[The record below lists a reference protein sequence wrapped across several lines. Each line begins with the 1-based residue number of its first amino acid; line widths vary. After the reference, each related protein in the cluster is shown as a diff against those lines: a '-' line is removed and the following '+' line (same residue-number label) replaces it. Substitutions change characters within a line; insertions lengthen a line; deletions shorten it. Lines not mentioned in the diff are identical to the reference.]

1 MDEPFVMNRRMAD
14 LLVMQAI
21 GTLLTVAPWTWNG
34 EIFSDERI
42 VYRKVWDMVK
52 AGEEMND
59 IVEFVSTYS
68 GLSSEFDYHDYY
80 RFDGKIEYAVE
91 VVKLVRDF
99 ASPELLAEYGS
110 VNALVSDYI
119 TALDYAEL
127 LHD

>member
-52 AGEEMND
+52 AGEETD
-59 IVEFVSTYS
+59 AIVEFVSTYS
-68 GLSSEFDYHDYY
+68 GLSSEFDYYDYY
-80 RFDGKIEYAVE
+80 RFDGKTAYADE
-91 VVKLVRDF
+91 VVELVRHF
-99 ASPELLAEYGS
+99 ASPELLDEYS
-110 VNALVSDYI
+110 AVSKLVNDYI

-127 LHD
+127 LYV

>member
-52 AGEEMND
+52 AGEETNT
-59 IVEFVSTYS
+59 IEEFVNTYS
-68 GLSSEFDYHDYY
+68 GLSPEFYYHDYY
-80 RFDGKIEYAVE
+80 RFDGKIEYADE

-99 ASPELLAEYGS
+99 ASPEMLAEYRS
-110 VNALVSDYI
+110 VNALVSDYV